1 MPKTV
6 VIRGQGG
13 QVQIEVLN
21 YERPKSTEG
30 SDANWLVCRCSVTVR
45 EFSCDVSLSLMTD
58 DFVCFLGDLEEALRS
73 LNGAAVFA
81 TLESGLKLEI
91 TFKAAGHADVFGTI
105 QSQLSVVPSR
115 TKLDFSFESDQS
127 FLSYTVDGLRAVIQ
141 QFPVRSGIQP

>member
-6 VIRGQGG
+6 VIRGHGG
-13 QVQIEVLN
+13 EVQIEVVN

-30 SDANWLVCRCSVTVR
+30 SDANWLVCRCGVTVR
-45 EFSCDVSLSLMTD
+45 EFTCDVSLSLMTD
-58 DFVCFLGDLEEALRS
+58 DFVRFLGNLNEALRS
-73 LNGAAVFA
+73 LKGTAVFA

-91 TFKAAGHADVFGTI
+91 KFKTAGHTDVFGTV

-127 FLSYTVDGLRAVIQ
+127 FLPATVEGLRAVIQ
-141 QFPVRSGIQP
+141 QFPVRSGF

>member
-6 VIRGQGG
+6 VIRGDGG

-30 SDANWLVCRCSVTVR
+30 SDANWLVCRYGVTVR

-58 DFVCFLGDLEEALRS
+58 DFVRFLDDLDEALRS
-73 LNGAAVFA
+73 LKGTAVFA
-81 TLESGLKLEI
+81 TAESGLKLE
-91 TFKAAGHADVFGTI
+91 TKFKAAGHADVFGTV
-105 QSQLSVVPSR
+105 QSQLSVVPSL

-127 FLSYTVDGLRAVIQ
+127 FLSHTVEGLRAVIQ
-141 QFPVRSGIQP
+141 QFPVRGRI